1 MPLDT
6 NQASKLVSVVRVCVE
21 ATECNLLVRILQM
34 VDGIQKLK
42 TLGFHSGAVRIVTIV
57 LTGIGRDTSMDDL
70 ELENE
75 TE

>member
-1 MPLDT
+1 
-6 NQASKLVSVVRVCVE
+6 
-21 ATECNLLVRILQM
+21 M